1 MSAGTFVKL
10 VLPSEVKLI
19 DVVHAASE
27 KMAEMAGFDD
37 DEALNVGL
45 AVREAVIN
53 AMVHGNKEDPQ
64 RSVSVTLTSGVDGL
78 QATIQDQGNG
88 FDPERAP
95 DPRTG
100 ENRMRTSGRGLL
112 LMEAFVDE
120 VSFRRQANGGTE
132 VVMTKRLPA
141 AAEKDESAP

>member
-88 FDPERAP
+88 FDPELAP